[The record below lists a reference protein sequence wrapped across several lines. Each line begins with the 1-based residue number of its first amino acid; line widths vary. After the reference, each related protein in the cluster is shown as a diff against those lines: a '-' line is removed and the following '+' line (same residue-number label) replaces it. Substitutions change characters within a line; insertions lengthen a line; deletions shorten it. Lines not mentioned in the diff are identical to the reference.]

1 MMEKPPSGHF
11 RILYFATAAGF
22 TKKTFDDIRAPLL
35 LKDLFQ
41 TLDIKYPGINKNV
54 LSSCAV
60 TLNLD
65 YIDMEETV
73 HEEGS
78 ENHGRVTTIKEGDE
92 VAIIPPVSSG

>member
-11 RILYFATAAGF
+11 RILYFASAASF
-22 TKKTFDDIRAPLL
+22 AKKPFDDFRAPLL

-41 TLDIKYPGINKNV
+41 TLDSKYPGINKSV

-60 TLNLD
+60 TVNLD
-65 YIDMEETV
+65 YVDMEETM
-73 HEEGS
+73 HDEGS
-78 ENHGRVTTIKEGDE
+78 ENYNRVTTIKEGDE